1 MVTIKVGLGK
11 MKYKIVK
18 LDGRYAHRSRFTHLL
33 EFYKGSPNFGTGV
46 LDYDRACRWF
56 NTAFGWAQDVEVQVA
71 MQVNRRANRQA
82 YTDDDFN
89 EHWAHCSKYDS
100 YRIYVKSA
108 KELEWFLLANP
119 NEA

>member
-1 MVTIKVGLGK
+1 

-18 LDGRYAHRSRFTHLL
+18 LDGRYAHRNRFSHML
-33 EFYKGSPNFGTGV
+33 EFYKGVTAYSGV

-56 NTAFGWAQDVEVQVA
+56 NNHFGWAADVEVQST
-71 MQVNRRANRQA
+71 MRIHRRDNRQA
-82 YTDDDFN
+82 YTDDDCN
-89 EHWAHCSKYDS
+89 ESWAHCSKYDS
-100 YRIYVKSA
+100 YRIYVKSV